1 MLLDYLIIHYQ
12 NFGVKIWDI
21 WGPYFKL
28 GIWFYAAFKFNF
40 KGGGVYYKHSTI
52 INKCVLY
59 RQLHSI
65 TDVCQY
71 CRRWSINPSLT
82 IKWIQAFY
90 EQWSPT
96 EPLFH
101 KNKVITSVK
110 HSRMRQKI
118 NHPKHLG
125 MDDFDRKVL
134 SGGQCQGD
142 PNVQPAILVLTGG
155 TTAVKRRKYRKLNLL
170 WAMKAHRKGNFYSK
184 YFF

>member
-1 MLLDYLIIHYQ
+1 MQHLNSTLR
-12 NFGVKIWDI
+12 
-21 WGPYFKL
+21 
-28 GIWFYAAFKFNF
+28 
-40 KGGGVYYKHSTI
+40 GGGVYYKHSTI
-52 INKCVLY
+52 RNKCVLY

-71 CRRWSINPSLT
+71 CRRWSMNPSLT

-125 MDDFDRKVL
+125 MDDFDRKVS

-155 TTAVKRRKYRKLNLL
+155 TTAVKRCKYRKLNLL
-170 WAMKAHRKGNFYSK
+170 WAMKAHRKGNFCSK
-184 YFF
+184 YFFQGHCTIDLVLFHEMHVGMKYEASSCV

>member
-1 MLLDYLIIHYQ
+1 MQHLNSTLR
-12 NFGVKIWDI
+12 
-21 WGPYFKL
+21 
-28 GIWFYAAFKFNF
+28 
-40 KGGGVYYKHSTI
+40 GGGVYYKHSTI
-52 INKCVLY
+52 RNKCVLY

-134 SGGQCQGD
+134 SGGNARGIQMYNQLYWFWQGEQL
-142 PNVQPAILVLTGG
+142 PSI
-155 TTAVKRRKYRKLNLL
+155 RRKHRKLNLL

>member
-12 NFGVKIWDI
+12 NFGVKICDI

-82 IKWIQAFY
+82 IIVETSILWTMGHQRNLSFTKIKSSH
-90 EQWSPT
+90 QWNIL
-96 EPLFH
+96 EW
-101 KNKVITSVK
+101 
-110 HSRMRQKI
+110 
-118 NHPKHLG
+118 
-125 MDDFDRKVL
+125 DRKSITQNILAWMILIEKYYLVGNARAIQMYNQL
-134 SGGQCQGD
+134 YWFWQGEQLQSRD
-142 PNVQPAILVLTGG
+142 VNTE
-155 TTAVKRRKYRKLNLL
+155 
-170 WAMKAHRKGNFYSK
+170 S
-184 YFF
+184 